1 MSCQNQKTAS
11 PKEEDMKNIRREL
24 FIFTIVA
31 LAFLFS
37 LSLASAA
44 EVSRSYVSGQFFLTL
59 NGNKCGFIK
68 SVVGGSIWAEV
79 IDEPAG
85 PNYFVKKH
93 IAQPKYEDFTI
104 QVGFSNSRHLY
115 EWIKQA
121 WNGTNAR
128 VNGSITSADVNLN
141 AQSERQFTNALLRE
155 TTIPAMDGSSKEPAY
170 ITLKFAP
177 EITRTVKASGK
188 LTADY
193 KIEQK
198 MFLPSNF
205 RLQIDG
211 LDCSKVN
218 KIESFTVK
226 QGAASKDVGSA
237 RDFLKD
243 PGTLNFP
250 NLKITMPEVAAKPF
264 IDWYENFVI
273 KGINDDSKEKKG
285 SLTFLSPDRKKELA
299 IIEFSN
305 MGIFRI
311 QQDVTGTDQ
320 IKRVTIELYVER
332 MTFQIK

>member
-1 MSCQNQKTAS
+1 MAS

-31 LAFLFS
+31 LTLLCS
-37 LSLASAA
+37 LSPASAA
-44 EVSRSYVSGQFFLTL
+44 EVSRSYVSGYFFLTL

-68 SVVGGSIWAEV
+68 TVGGGSISAEV

-104 QVGFSNSRHLY
+104 QVGFSNSRPLY

-121 WNGTNAR
+121 WNGTNTR

-141 AQSERQFTNALLRE
+141 YQSERQFTNALLTE

-170 ITLKFAP
+170 ITLRFAP

-193 KIEQK
+193 SYTQADQK

-237 RDFLKD
+237 RDRLKD
-243 PGTLNFP
+243 PGKLNFP

-285 SLTFLSPDRKKELA
+285 SLTFLSANRTKELA

-320 IKRVTIELYVER
+320 IKRVTVELYVER